1 MDFILGL
8 IECLADPTRWIA
20 PILIAVVFRKEVP
33 IIIALFVVMQI
44 LGEIILWISQAD
56 IVFASG
62 SLSDIRIDNL
72 GILIQV
78 SLSYY
83 IIKKVRGYKAKKV
96 NETIIPDEVVIQ
108 RYGKVL
114 EEKSAGVIFKCK
126 SSLPF
131 TEERIKVALI
141 NGARSIVS
149 DKTKNDLLEHL
160 KVGYMSLADFLPK
173 KKYEVILWKHNVLK
187 QDPNSITPQSI
198 LESFQPARAIE
209 KDSFEESARLK
220 EEFHQKVYGR
230 K

>member
-8 IECLADPTRWIA
+8 IEYLADPTRWIA
-20 PILIAVVFRKEVP
+20 PILIAVVFRKKET
-33 IIIALFVVMQI
+33 IIALFVGVPI
-44 LGEIILWISQAD
+44 LSGTILWIIQPDLFHSACRPAD
-56 IVFASG
+56 IA
-62 SLSDIRIDNL
+62 
-72 GILIQV
+72 ILIQV

-83 IIKKVRGYKAKKV
+83 VIKKIREHKAKKV
-96 NETIIPDEVVIQ
+96 DESIIPDEVVIQ
-108 RYGKVL
+108 HYGKVL
-114 EEKSAGVIFKCK
+114 EEKSTGGIFKCK

-173 KKYEVILWKHNVLK
+173 EKYKIILRKQNVLK
-187 QDPNSITPQSI
+187 QDPDSITPQSI
-198 LESFQPARAIE
+198 LESFQPALPIE
-209 KDSFEESARLK
+209 KDSCDKSARLK
-220 EEFHQKVYGR
+220 EEFHLKVVEL